1 MKKVPPMLDVL
12 KSNKYI
18 KIMRMSF
25 SQSTVFRAS
34 YFFGLVNSII
44 SVFITVSIWKA
55 LYGGAESVDGIS
67 FSATVTNIVFSML
80 LSTAFGFND
89 FAIAGKVHSGA
100 VASEL
105 LKPMSI
111 SLSNMFQAIG
121 SNLFKLIG
129 HFAPTLIIS
138 AIFFK
143 LLPPKSFAM
152 LLLAAVS
159 VIFGFCLLYSISYIV
174 SVTSFWITNVWSL
187 STLKNV
193 IIGIFAGTMLPIWFM
208 PQSLQNA
215 LRYTPFDVIY
225 FAPVKIYLGQMTVE
239 EIAFSFGKQLFWL
252 GVFILCGALLWRKGV
267 KKIVIAGG

>member
-1 MKKVPPMLDVL
+1 MKKVPPML
-12 KSNKYI
+12 KTNMNKYV

-25 SQSTVFRAS
+25 AQNTVFRAS

-55 LYGGAESVDGIS
+55 LYGGAQSVDGIS
-67 FSATVTNIVFSML
+67 FEATVTNIVFSML
-80 LSTAFGFND
+80 LSTAFSFND
-89 FAIAGKVHSGA
+89 FAIAGKVHSGG

-129 HFAPTLIIS
+129 HFLPTLIIS
-138 AIFFK
+138 ALFFR
-143 LLPPKSFAM
+143 LLPPESAIM
-152 LLLAAVS
+152 LLLAVLS
-159 VIFGFCLLYSISYIV
+159 VIFGFCLLYTISYIV

-208 PQSLQNA
+208 PQALQNA

-225 FAPVKIYLGQMTVE
+225 YAPVRIYLGQMNTG
-239 EIAFSFGKQLFWL
+239 EILFSFGKQLFWL
-252 GVFILCGALLWRKGV
+252 GVFILFGAFLWQKGV
-267 KKIVIAGG
+267 RKITIAGG